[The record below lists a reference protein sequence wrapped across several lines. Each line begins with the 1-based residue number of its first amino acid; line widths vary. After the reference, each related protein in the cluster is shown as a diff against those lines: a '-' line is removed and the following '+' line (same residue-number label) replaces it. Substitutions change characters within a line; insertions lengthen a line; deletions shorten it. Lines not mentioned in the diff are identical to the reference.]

1 MKLRNSTNIALSNSH
16 GMERPKGLASQILR
30 SSFWFN
36 KNLELSFRTIG
47 AVALVLLANGC
58 AVGPDFKIPTAPQN
72 AVAGTYT
79 QEKIA
84 DELDPGLASAKKQV
98 FVPGGKISSQW
109 WEVFHNEA
117 LNQLIVRS
125 LKNNPNLKA
134 AQSSLTSAAEI
145 YNYQFG
151 ALMVPNVTAGI
162 TNQREKLNLNQAQQA
177 GNPNAQGA
185 VLGLLNAS
193 VNVSYNFDVFGANRR
208 QLESQKAAME
218 YQAYQLEAAY
228 LSLTANVVTTAIREA
243 SLREQ
248 LKATQDLLQAQNT
261 QLQVVQKQF
270 EVGAISRTPLLQQI
284 NIVAQ
289 TRASIPSLE
298 KALSQTRHQLS
309 VYAGLLPSQ
318 SVEAEFNLDS
328 LELPR
333 ELPIS
338 LPSELVRQRPD
349 IRASEA
355 LLHQAS
361 AQVGVATANQ
371 YPQFTLSGSYGSSAV
386 KQGDLFK
393 ASSAFWNFAEGITAP
408 IFSGGAL
415 SAKLRASQASYL
427 QASEEYR
434 ATVLGAF
441 QNVADTLRALE
452 ADTQTLNAQAQVE
465 AISKEALELST
476 KQYQLGATSYLVLL
490 DAQRTYQQALINLIA
505 AKAARYADTAALFQ
519 SLGGGWWNKSTGA
532 DGVDSATSVK
542 ASSTS
547 PATQK

>member
-1 MKLRNSTNIALSNSH
+1 MIIRNFTKTAYKDANSLWDTRCRVSKDSAFFSVRPTLTPTRLGPLAL
-16 GMERPKGLASQILR
+16 
-30 SSFWFN
+30 
-36 KNLELSFRTIG
+36 
-47 AVALVLLANGC
+47 ALLISGC
-58 AVGPDFKIPTAPQN
+58 AVGPDFKSPSAPLN
-72 AVAGTYT
+72 SDPSSYT
-79 QEKIA
+79 QEKLPNQ
-84 DELDPGLASAKKQV
+84 LDPGVASSKKQV
-98 FVPGGKISSQW
+98 FVPGGQISAQW

-117 LNQLIVRS
+117 LNQLIVKS
-125 LKNNPNLKA
+125 LKNNPSLKA
-134 AQSSLTSAAEI
+134 AQSSLKSAAEI

-151 ALMVPNVTAGI
+151 GLMVPSVSAGI
-162 TNQREKLNLNQAQQA
+162 NDQRERLNQTQALQA
-177 GNPNAQGA
+177 GAASQQGA

-193 VNVSYNFDVFGANRR
+193 VNVSYTFDVFGANRR
-208 QLESQKAAME
+208 QLESQKAAIE

-228 LSLTANVVTTAIREA
+228 LTLTANVVTTAIREA

-248 LKATQDLLQAQNT
+248 LKATQDLLKAQNT

-289 TRASIPSLE
+289 TKASIPALE
-298 KALSQTRHQLS
+298 KSLSQTRHQLS

-318 SVEAEFNLDS
+318 SVDVQFDLDS
-328 LELPR
+328 LDLPS

-371 YPQFTLSGSYGSSAV
+371 YPQFTISGNYGSSAI
-386 KQGDLFK
+386 KQGDLFT
-393 ASSAFWNFAEGITAP
+393 APAAFWNFTSGITAP
-408 IFSGGAL
+408 IFNGGAL
-415 SAKLRASQASYL
+415 SAKVRASKANYL

-434 ATVLGAF
+434 ATVLNAF
-441 QNVADTLRALE
+441 QNVADTLRALD

-465 AISKEALELST
+465 SISKEALELST

-490 DAQRTYQQALINLIA
+490 DAQRTYQQALVNLIA
-505 AKAARYADTAALFQ
+505 AKATRYADTAALFQ
-519 SLGGGWWNKSTGA
+519 ALGGGWWNKPNSQL
-532 DGVDSATSVK
+532 D
-542 ASSTS
+542 
-547 PATQK
+547 PP